1 MGVMPGCPTGSSKWT
16 CFGKKPPMSSHFARH
31 KTCGV
36 TNAGTDQL
44 QDGRQSQDCKGPRSG
59 RAAIT
64 ASARRRGD
72 RMKRREFVLL
82 VGGAAIAWSRKGRA
96 QQSGK
101 IYRVGLLTNGVIVG
115 ATDERRKNLV
125 SSLTAQGFVEGRN
138 LIFEQRSADGQ
149 RGRLAGLVNELAAA
163 NVDVIVTFGYPPALA
178 AKNSTKAIPV
188 VVTGAGDPVATGL
201 VDGLARPGG
210 NITGVTELGT
220 ELSAKRL
227 EILRD
232 ALPALSRVAML
243 WNVADLGM
251 TLRYRSAEDAAR
263 VLGVKVQTLGVREP
277 DDFDHAFAE
286 MTRERPDA
294 ILMVSD
300 ALTILNRKRVV
311 EFANANRLPTIFETV
326 APVRDGGLM
335 SYGPKQS
342 DIGERAAY
350 FVARILR
357 GARPA
362 DLPLELPTHFELLI
376 NLKAAQ
382 ALGLTLPPTLV
393 ARADEV
399 IE

>member
-1 MGVMPGCPTGSSKWT
+1 V
-16 CFGKKPPMSSHFARH
+16 
-31 KTCGV
+31 
-36 TNAGTDQL
+36 
-44 QDGRQSQDCKGPRSG
+44 
-59 RAAIT
+59 
-64 ASARRRGD
+64 RRRQ
-72 RMKRREFVLL
+72 FITLL
-82 VGGAAIAWSRKGRA
+82 GGAAASWPLASRA

-101 IYRVGLLTNGVIVG
+101 IYRVGLLSPIQVG
-115 ATDERRKNLV
+115 PVDARRTTLLTALAARGFVDGQNLV
-125 SSLTAQGFVEGRN
+125 VV
-138 LIFEQRSADGQ
+138 QRSADGHLE
-149 RGRLAGLVNELAAA
+149 RLDGLAAELKAA
-163 NVDVIVTFGYPPALA
+163 NVDVIVTFGYPAALA
-178 AKNSTKAIPV
+178 AKKLTKDIPI

-210 NITGVTELGT
+210 NITGVTELST

-232 ALPALSRVAML
+232 ALPAMARVAML
-243 WNVADLGM
+243 WNAADLGM
-251 TLRYRSAEDAAR
+251 TLRYRAAEDAAR

-300 ALTILNRKRVV
+300 ALTTLNRKRVL
-311 EFANANRLPTIFETV
+311 EFASTNRLPTIFETG
-326 APVRDGGLM
+326 ALVREGGLM

-342 DIGERAAY
+342 DIGEIAGGL
-350 FVARILR
+350 VARIFR

-362 DLPLELPTHFELLI
+362 DLPLELPTHFEFLI
-376 NLKAAQ
+376 NLKTAQ
-382 ALGLTLPPTLV
+382 ALGVTLPPTLI